1 MLLVVDAGN
10 SNITMG
16 VFRGSDLV
24 AHWRVITDHD
34 RSSDEYGAEV
44 QKQLDLAGIDPK
56 EISAVAIASVVPP
69 VNPSLS
75 RLVEV
80 LFGLTPLFVD
90 HTTDTGLKILYDS
103 PSELGADRIVD
114 AVAAVAKY
122 GGPCIVVDFG
132 TATTFNAISSDG
144 EFLGGA
150 ISPGLFTC
158 ADALYERTAKLPR
171 VEFERPARA
180 IGKSTVQAIQSGLYF
195 GYSGLI
201 DRVIEEIRD
210 AMRGSPRIIATGG
223 LANLLQN
230 TSKYIHLVDETLT
243 LDGLRL
249 VYERNRTR
257 SEFKL

>member
-24 AHWRVITDHD
+24 VQWRLITDHD

-44 QKQLDLAGIDPK
+44 LKQLDVAGIDPK

-90 HTTDTGLKILYDS
+90 HTTNTGLKILYDT

-171 VEFERPARA
+171 VEFERPVRA

-201 DRVIEEIRD
+201 DRVIKEILD
-210 AMRGSPRIIATGG
+210 AMRGNPRIIATGG

-230 TSKYIHLVDETLT
+230 TSEYIHLVDETLT